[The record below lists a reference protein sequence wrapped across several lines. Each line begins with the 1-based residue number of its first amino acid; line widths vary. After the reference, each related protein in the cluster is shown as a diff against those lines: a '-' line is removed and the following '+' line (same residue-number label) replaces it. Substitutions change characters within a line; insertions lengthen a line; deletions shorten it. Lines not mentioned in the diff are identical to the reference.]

1 MAFADKPIPTPRN
14 RLLAALPAAA
24 LAQLWPRLEPVE
36 LELRQVLHL
45 PEQSIAT
52 VYFPEAGWIS
62 MMAALEDGDTAEV
75 GLVGRKG
82 MAGLP
87 ILHADTLSDLEAMV
101 QHPGRALC
109 LSSADFR
116 IELDRLPTF
125 RTLLLR
131 YSLAQ
136 HMQVARTVA
145 CNGRHAVDQRLA
157 RWLLMAHDRS
167 DGDSFLMTHEF
178 LGMMLGIRRAGV
190 TVAAG
195 MLQQAGLIRYTRGQM
210 LVVDRPG
217 LESAACECYGA
228 TRRAFDRLF
237 NADAGARDSYRR

>member
-1 MAFADKPIPTPRN
+1 MVFADKPIPKPRN
-14 RLLAALPAAA
+14 RLLAALPAAE
-24 LAQLWPRLEPVE
+24 LAQLWPRFEPVE

-45 PEQSIAT
+45 PEQPIGT
-52 VYFPEAGWIS
+52 VYFPESGWIS
-62 MMAALEDGDTAEV
+62 MVAALEDGDTAEV
-75 GLVGRKG
+75 GLVGREG

-87 ILHADTLSDLEAMV
+87 ILHEDTLSDLEAMV
-101 QHPGRALC
+101 QQPGKALR

-136 HMQVARTVA
+136 HMQVARTAA

-167 DGDSFLMTHEF
+167 DGDSFAMTHEF

-210 LVVDRPG
+210 LVADRPG
-217 LESAACECYGA
+217 LESAACECYGIS
-228 TRRAFDRLF
+228 RRAFDRLF
-237 NADAGARDSYRR
+237 HPDAGARDGYRR